1 MLQELTYNKIA
12 KTAGRILIPYIW
24 TSLTVIDPGMIS
36 RDHFLF
42 DKFHNLK
49 ICYLFQKTT
58 VISQG

>member
-49 ICYLFQKTT
+49 ICYLFQ
-58 VISQG
+58 